1 MTARFGPAG
10 NSQSFYDQGYKASIQ
25 MPGFLA
31 EKGLNAY
38 EYQCSRGI
46 RISSKTA
53 QELGR
58 EAQKNDIALSIH
70 APYYINLASAEE
82 KSINNSK
89 DYLLKSLEVAQ
100 WMGATKIV
108 FHPGGAAKIER
119 REAMLNASRAL
130 ERILDEAYSRGL
142 DGIFLCPETMG
153 KKNQLGSLD
162 EVLEL
167 TKIDPRRIR
176 PAIDFGHL
184 HAITGGSLKTKED
197 FCIILEKIG
206 AALGAEVLKSFHAHF
221 SPIEF
226 TKAGEKKHWNLC
238 DSQFG
243 PEFLY
248 LAEVIAD
255 WNLSPTIICESAGHQ
270 VEDARVFR
278 NIYEDLSSRSL
289 KVK

>member
-10 NSQSFYDQGYKASIQ
+10 NSQSFYEQGYKSSVQ

-31 EKGLNAY
+31 IMGLNAY

-46 RISSKTA
+46 RISEQTA
-53 QELGR
+53 QQLGR
-58 EAQKNDIALSIH
+58 EAKKHDIALSIH
-70 APYYINLASAEE
+70 APYYINLASPEE
-82 KSINNSK
+82 KAINNSK
-89 DYLLKSLEVAQ
+89 AYLLKSLEVAK

-108 FHPGGAAKIER
+108 FHPGGAAKIDR
-119 REAMLNASRAL
+119 REAMLNSLRAL
-130 ERILDEAYSRGL
+130 EKILEETYDKGLDE
-142 DGIFLCPETMG
+142 IFLCPETMG

-167 TKIDPRRIR
+167 SQLNPQRVM

-184 HAITGGSLKTKED
+184 HAINGGCLKDRDD
-197 FCIILEKIG
+197 FKFILEKVG
-206 AALGAEVLKSFHAHF
+206 NVLGQERLNRFHAHF

-243 PEFLY
+243 PEFDH
-248 LAEVIAD
+248 LAEVIVD
-255 WNLSPTIICESAGHQ
+255 WNLHPTIICESAGHQ
-270 VEDARVFR
+270 VEDAKVFR
-278 NIYEDLSSRSL
+278 HIHENLLNSTL